1 MVEEVRNTLLNTF
14 AVRNLLLVVSTLI
27 IMSSCDK
34 ELAELDENKV
44 LHKLSVQDQEL
55 INATNSL
62 SLDILR
68 AEYAQNTHGNTMFSP
83 VSVGMALGMIYNGV
97 GDTEKLKIQR
107 IMGVESLIEKEI
119 NKSYNELLSFL
130 KVSNDQLDISCA
142 NSLWFSY
149 DVNINEDYRTKVM
162 AYYDAEISELN
173 FGKPSSI
180 ELINSWGNVKTNG
193 NFHELIKVTPYDYK
207 DVFLI
212 NAFSLNTTWR
222 HNTSHFQTAR
232 NFVNDQGENL
242 EVNTNNWAG
251 LSVKLTDNDEYS
263 FIEIPF
269 ENAQFLLSVV
279 QPQQTGSL
287 NDFVQ
292 TFSFEDLAQMS
303 ENSFEHKAN
312 VSLPEINF
320 SSDKSIKSTL
330 SNMGLSDLFL
340 SSTDLSP
347 SFNEINTQISDV
359 NHLAKISL
367 GNIHSDFSEK
377 SFSDSHLMS
386 LHINKPFIYFVK
398 EKHSK
403 AVLFAGYYTNP
414 E

>member
-1 MVEEVRNTLLNTF
+1 MRNTLLNTF

-207 DVFLI
+207 GVFLI